1 MHPRRIETTADL
13 DAAVNALVDGWYE
26 RRCLRALG
34 WILRA
39 WPTTLAHTDDWGDL
53 RTALRNVLA
62 FARSELTPAEIN
74 AVEEAIVAIDIAVDR
89 RLGGPDQPR

>member
-1 MHPRRIETTADL
+1 VETRRIETSADL
-13 DAAVNALVDGWYE
+13 NAAIDALVDGWCE

-62 FARSELTPAEIN
+62 FARSELTRAEID
-74 AVEEAIVAIDIAVDR
+74 AVEEAIVAIDVAVDS
-89 RLGGPDQPR
+89 RLGGPEQPR

>member
-1 MHPRRIETTADL
+1 VHRRKIETTADL
-13 DAAVNALVDGWYE
+13 DATIDALVDGWCE

-62 FARSELTPAEIN
+62 FARSELTPAEID
-74 AVEEAIVAIDIAVDR
+74 AVEEAIAAIDIAVDR
-89 RLGGPDQPR
+89 GIGRPDWTR